1 MIPAPLR
8 GACAVLGVAAMAAA
22 TTSAAAAADGA
33 ALFAQ
38 HCATCHQADG
48 SGTVGLAPPLKG
60 AHWERLGADRG
71 YLLAVVLNGLAGPIR
86 IDGQPFVGAMPG
98 FAAQL
103 DDAQIAAVASH
114 LRTLQGAKDA
124 APYAAEEVK
133 AARSLAGSPPAS
145 RPRRVQLV
153 GG

>member
-1 MIPAPLR
+1 MIDAALR
-8 GACAVLGVAAMAAA
+8 AACAALGLAAA
-22 TTSAAAAADGA
+22 TASASDGA

-38 HCATCHQADG
+38 HCAVCHQADG
-48 SGTVGLAPPLKG
+48 SGTVGLAPPIKG

-98 FAAQL
+98 LAPQL
-103 DDAQIAAVASH
+103 DDLQVAAVATHVRS
-114 LRTLQGAKDA
+114 LQGAKNA
-124 APYAAEEVK
+124 APYGADEVK
-133 AARSLAGSPPAS
+133 AARALPGNPSAS
-145 RPRRVQLV
+145 RQRRVQLV

>member
-1 MIPAPLR
+1 VIDAALR
-8 GACAVLGVAAMAAA
+8 AACTALGLAAA
-22 TTSAAAAADGA
+22 TASASDGA

-38 HCATCHQADG
+38 HCAVCHQADG
-48 SGTVGLAPPLKG
+48 SGTVGLAPPIRG

-98 FAAQL
+98 LASQL
-103 DDAQIAAVASH
+103 DDLQVAAIATHV
-114 LRTLQGAKDA
+114 RTLQGAKDA
-124 APYAAEEVK
+124 APYGADEAK
-133 AARSLAGSPPAS
+133 AARALPGNPSAS
-145 RPRRVQLV
+145 RQRRVQLV

>member
-1 MIPAPLR
+1 MIDAALR
-8 GACAVLGVAAMAAA
+8 GACAALGLAA
-22 TTSAAAAADGA
+22 TTASSALAADGA
-33 ALFAQ
+33 ALFAL
-38 HCATCHQADG
+38 HCATCHQADA
-48 SGTVGLAPPLKG
+48 SGTVGLAPTLKG

-71 YLLAVVLNGLAGPIR
+71 YLLAVVLHGLAGPIR

-103 DDAQIAAVASH
+103 DDVQVAALATH

-124 APYAAEEVK
+124 PPYGADEVK
-133 AARSLAGSPPAS
+133 AARALPGSPPAT
-145 RPRRVQLV
+145 RQRRVQLV